1 MKIPVNTPEGQS
13 EIEMPDNWLALESTQ
28 AKIHDLLK
36 KAFPEAAK
44 EQSKLLEELVKQTA
58 KQNDRQE
65 KSEKEAEKDREH
77 HAKTLDEI
85 AKGGKGG
92 KKDGLDPDAVA
103 RYNKA
108 AARGEKIFT
117 TAYDV
122 VAKFSMGVASAAGL
136 IGGYIFS
143 SFQDLGNEL
152 NDLTAVGVGFTDS
165 LRQGGMKTTEALADL
180 SLQGLDAA
188 AVLGA
193 YSNVVASVGKNS
205 FVELTKSFK
214 TATNSGVDLGMAL
227 DKSIERFGNELSVR
241 QQIGALDMRTVA
253 GRQRQEKQITTT
265 IKQQQSYSK
274 ALGISTDSLAEFSA
288 NLVTSAPV
296 LTATLLRFSTDVR
309 GSVTSALQ
317 DFGTAMMGMGGES
330 GAQIATAMVDAAASG
345 AMGFSEEMTGFVR
358 AVPSLAGPM
367 NEFISKVQD
376 GTLSQEEAN
385 EMAQQM
391 SMNLGNL
398 SQSEKDRIFALA
410 RAGDAQAQSMAKAV
424 SQFEQS
430 SRKIKDINAG
440 LSMEGVQKGSNTL
453 NSMMSELTGAFD
465 AIKYSFL
472 SGVGES
478 DELVEAFGEVK
489 TMVTEALL
497 KAFGGTI
504 KGAADTT
511 DGLKKNMANLGKI
524 VADKLPGIIKSV
536 GAGLAGFIEAL
547 PSIINGV
554 VTLAKGIA
562 GLIKF
567 IGKFGG
573 VIAAVVAALVVYK
586 AVTKG
591 LTAMKKAQEFFGMGG
606 GRGGSGPDGKAIDV
620 AGQSAERFTKTIAKG
635 MKDISKGIKSLLTNV
650 GEGISKFIK
659 SISKGVASAVKTLAD
674 GVGKGLTAIGK
685 GLGGFIKGMANG
697 LTSLANPAALIGLA
711 ALVLAINGIAF
722 ALRIAG
728 PGLESFGEMM
738 KSILEGLAPVV
749 EAFGKVIESVGK
761 AVTIVL
767 LGIGSVI
774 ESVGKSIT
782 IVLMGIGSV
791 IESVGKAIA
800 VVLLGIGKAFDSLG
814 GVIEKIGGAFSDVF
828 NSVANIITSFGESVS
843 GVLSS
848 IGDMLEKTFDSMG
861 RLNGAQLFL
870 AAGGIAAVGG
880 ALAALGAGKVVD
892 AIGGFIGALFGQD
905 KDPLEQLIR
914 LGEVAPGIN
923 KLASSMEDF
932 GANVAQFNSAAAQL
946 EAELF
951 VSSFA
956 LMSDAIYDF
965 SDAVDSM
972 DMGTLLKLAAM
983 DFAGSIPTVQDKK
996 PDENADISEKDRDL
1010 MRIGG
1015 MEAPDEN
1022 GGMESPADLLASAFS
1037 DFSDD
1042 VNKRYKEV
1050 ESESDAIV
1058 SKVDSM
1064 FAGLDDKLTPE
1075 PPVIEPPVIE
1085 PPEIIIPPKEKADDK
1100 CVPVCE
1106 AKPVKTQNIKKLKP
1120 EADPAAFDT
1129 MAKAAKTFEEKAKSF
1144 EFNQMDFAT
1153 NDPEGFNKFQD
1164 RKQEL
1169 YKEKFD
1175 EQMSKGKTRRAAR
1188 INASNAAKM
1197 QAIEEFKPQIEAAG
1211 AGKFSEEKP
1220 TEDQSAGKSSK
1231 AKPTE
1236 DQSPVSVEVWLNDE
1250 NQTSA
1255 FVTTPEEIEELFAQ
1269 GLLSGG
1275 EAGNAHAE
1283 LDLKAKTAGLAPGG
1297 SRLVSGA
1304 KPIPAEPK
1312 PVEKPEIPVSPQKT
1326 DKDTSAQSADAPS
1339 TTAVAESDKLKE
1351 TTIGSDDHI
1360 ELLQQLLAEAQKH
1373 NRLLRQQNQTSSK
1386 IADQI

>member
-77 HAKTLDEI
+77 NAKTLDEI
-85 AKGGKGG
+85 AKGSKGG
-92 KKDGLDPDAVA
+92 KKDGLDADAVA

-136 IGGYIFS
+136 IGGYIYS
-143 SFQDLGNEL
+143 SFQDLGSEL

-165 LRQGGMKTTEALADL
+165 LSQGGMKTTEALADL

-193 YSNVVASVGKNS
+193 YSNVVATVGKSS

-241 QQIGALDMRTVA
+241 QQLGALNTQTRA
-253 GRQRQEKQITTT
+253 GQIQQNKQITTT
-265 IKQQQSYSK
+265 IKRQQSYSK

-288 NLVTSAPV
+288 SLVTSAPV
-296 LTATLLRFSTDVR
+296 LTATLLRFSNDVR

-385 EMAQQM
+385 DMAQQM

-478 DELVEAFGEVK
+478 DELVKAFGEVK

-567 IGKFGG
+567 IGTFGG

-591 LTAMKKAQEFFGMGG
+591 LTAIKKAKDFLGMGG
-606 GRGGSGPDGKAIDV
+606 GTTSSGPDGKAVDT
-620 AGQSAERFTKTIAKG
+620 ATKSTERLTKTIAKG

-650 GEGISKFIK
+650 GDGISKFIK
-659 SISKGVASAVKTLAD
+659 SISKGISSAVKTLAD
-674 GVGKGLTAIGK
+674 GVGKGLQSLGK
-685 GLGGFIKGMANG
+685 GLGGFLKGMAGG
-697 LTSLANPAALIGLA
+697 LKAIANPQALLGLG

-722 ALRIAG
+722 ALRIAA
-728 PGLESFGEMM
+728 PGIEAFGKMM
-738 KSILEGLAPVV
+738 KSVLEGVAPVV

-767 LGIGSVI
+767 LGIGSV
-774 ESVGKSIT
+774 V
-782 IVLMGIGSV
+782 
-791 IESVGKAIA
+791 ESVGKAMSVAMMAFGVAMESVGKAVA
-800 VVLLGIGKAFDSLG
+800 VVLLGLSKAFDSLG
-814 GVIEKIGGAFSDVF
+814 GVIEKIGGAFSNVF
-828 NSVANIITSFGESVS
+828 NSIANVITSFGSAVS

-848 IGDMLEKTFDSMG
+848 IGNMLEQTFDAMG
-861 RLNGAQLFL
+861 RLDGPQLFL
-870 AAGGIAAVGG
+870 AAGGITAVGM

-892 AIGGFIGALFGQD
+892 AIGGFIGALLGQD

-932 GANVAQFNSAAAQL
+932 GVNVAQFNSAAAQI

-972 DMGTLLKLAAM
+972 DMSTLLKLAAM
-983 DFAGSIPTVQDKK
+983 DFASSIPTVQDNK
-996 PDENADISEKDRDL
+996 PDKNADISEKDRAL

-1015 MEAPDEN
+1015 MEAP
-1022 GGMESPADLLASAFS
+1022 GDLLASAFS
-1037 DFSDD
+1037 DFSTD
-1042 VNKRYKEV
+1042 VDKRYKEV
-1050 ESESDAIV
+1050 ESERDAIV
-1058 SKVDSM
+1058 SNVDSM
-1064 FAGLDDKLTPE
+1064 FAGLDDKLAAITPE
-1075 PPVIEPPVIE
+1075 PPVIDLPVIEPPVTE

-1106 AKPVKTQNIKKLKP
+1106 AKPVKTQNIKKIKP
-1120 EADPAAFDT
+1120 EADLAASDT

-1153 NDPEGFNKFQD
+1153 NDTEGFNKFQD

-1175 EQMSKGKTRRAAR
+1175 EELSKGKSRSVAR
-1188 INASNAAKM
+1188 TVASNEAKM
-1197 QAIEEFKPQIEAAG
+1197 QAIEEFKPQIMAAG
-1211 AGKFSEEKP
+1211 AGKFSE
-1220 TEDQSAGKSSK
+1220 
-1231 AKPTE
+1231 AKPT
-1236 DQSPVSVEVWLNDE
+1236 
-1250 NQTSA
+1250 
-1255 FVTTPEEIEELFAQ
+1255 
-1269 GLLSGG
+1269 
-1275 EAGNAHAE
+1275 
-1283 LDLKAKTAGLAPGG
+1283 
-1297 SRLVSGA
+1297 
-1304 KPIPAEPK
+1304 PAEPK
-1312 PVEKPEIPVSPQKT
+1312 PAEKPETPISLQDT
-1326 DKDTSAQSADAPS
+1326 AKDSTVQASN
-1339 TTAVAESDKLKE
+1339 TTASPAVTDGEKLKE
-1351 TTIGSDDHI
+1351 TTIGSSEHI

-1373 NRLLRQQNQTSSK
+1373 NRLLRQQNQTSNK

>member
-28 AKIHDLLK
+28 VKIHDLLK

-65 KSEKEAEKDREH
+65 KSEKEAEKDREEQ
-77 HAKTLDEI
+77 AKKLDEI
-85 AKGGKGG
+85 AKSSKSSN
-92 KKDGLDPDAVA
+92 KDGLDADAVA

-136 IGGYIFS
+136 IGGYIYS
-143 SFQDLGNEL
+143 SFQDLGSEL

-165 LRQGGMKTTEALADL
+165 LSQGGMKTTEALADL

-193 YSNVVASVGKNS
+193 YSNVVATVGKNS

-241 QQIGALDMRTVA
+241 QQLGALNAQTRA
-253 GRQRQEKQITTT
+253 GQMQQNKEITTT
-265 IKQQQSYSK
+265 IKRQQSYSK

-288 NLVTSAPV
+288 SLVTSAPV
-296 LTATLLRFSTDVR
+296 LTATLLRFSNDVR

-391 SMNLGNL
+391 SLNLGNL
-398 SQSEKDRIFALA
+398 SKSEKDRIFALA

-430 SRKIKDINAG
+430 SKKIKDINAG
-440 LSMEGVQKGSNTL
+440 LTMEGVQKGSNTL

-478 DELVEAFGEVK
+478 DELVKAFGEVK

-497 KAFGGTI
+497 KAFGGTMTEA
-504 KGAADTT
+504 GDTV
-511 DGLKKNMANLGKI
+511 DGLKTNMANLGKVI
-524 VADKLPGIIKSV
+524 ADKLPGVIKSV

-554 VTLAKGIA
+554 VSLAKGIGA
-562 GLIKF
+562 VIKF
-567 IGKFGG
+567 IGTFGG
-573 VIAAVVAALVVYK
+573 VIAAVVTALVAYK
-586 AVTKG
+586 AVTAS
-591 LTAMKKAQEFFGMGG
+591 LTAMKKAKDFFGGGGAEAGGGMGG
-606 GRGGSGPDGKAIDV
+606 SKA
-620 AGQSAERFTKTIAKG
+620 AEAATKSTQRLTKTIAKG
-635 MKDISKGIKSLLTNV
+635 MKDISKGIKSLLTNI
-650 GEGISKFIK
+650 GDGISKFLK
-659 SISKGVASAVKTLAD
+659 SISKGISSAVKTLAD
-674 GVGKGLTAIGK
+674 GVGKGLKSLGK
-685 GLGGFIKGMANG
+685 GLGGFLKGMAGG
-697 LTSLANPAALIGLA
+697 LKAIANPQALLGLG

-722 ALRIAG
+722 ALRIAA
-728 PGLESFGEMM
+728 PGIEAFGKMM
-738 KSILEGLAPVV
+738 KSVLEGVAPVV
-749 EAFGKVIESVGK
+749 ESFGKAITV
-761 AVTIVL
+761 VL
-767 LGIGSVI
+767 LGIGSV
-774 ESVGKSIT
+774 V
-782 IVLMGIGSV
+782 
-791 IESVGKAIA
+791 ESVGKAMSVAMMAFGVAMESVGKAVA
-800 VVLLGIGKAFDSLG
+800 VVLLGLSKAFDSLG
-814 GVIEKIGGAFSDVF
+814 GVIEKIGGAFSNVF
-828 NSVANIITSFGESVS
+828 NSIANVITSFGSAVS

-848 IGDMLEKTFDSMG
+848 IGNMLEQTFDAMG
-861 RLNGAQLFL
+861 RLDGPQLFL
-870 AAGGIAAVGG
+870 AAGGITAVGA

-892 AIGGFIGALFGQD
+892 AIGSFIGALLGQD

-932 GANVAQFNSAAAQL
+932 GVNVAQFNSAAAQI

-972 DMGTLLKLAAM
+972 DMSTLLKLAAM
-983 DFAGSIPTVQDKK
+983 DFASSIPTVQDNK
-996 PDENADISEKDRDL
+996 PD
-1010 MRIGG
+1010 
-1015 MEAPDEN
+1015 
-1022 GGMESPADLLASAFS
+1022 DLLAPAFS
-1037 DFSDD
+1037 DFSTD
-1042 VNKRYKEV
+1042 VDKRYKEV
-1050 ESESDAIV
+1050 ESERDAIV
-1058 SKVDSM
+1058 SNVDSM
-1064 FAGLDDKLTPE
+1064 FAGLDNKLTAITPE
-1075 PPVIEPPVIE
+1075 PSVTE

-1120 EADPAAFDT
+1120 EADLAASST

-1144 EFNQMDFAT
+1144 EFSQMDFAT
-1153 NDPEGFNKFQD
+1153 NDTEGFNKFQD

-1175 EQMSKGKTRRAAR
+1175 EELAKGKPRSVAR
-1188 INASNAAKM
+1188 SVASNEAKM
-1197 QAIEEFKPQIEAAG
+1197 QAINEFKPQIMAAG
-1211 AGKFSEEKP
+1211 AGKFSETKP
-1220 TEDQSAGKSSK
+1220 T
-1231 AKPTE
+1231 
-1236 DQSPVSVEVWLNDE
+1236 
-1250 NQTSA
+1250 
-1255 FVTTPEEIEELFAQ
+1255 
-1269 GLLSGG
+1269 
-1275 EAGNAHAE
+1275 
-1283 LDLKAKTAGLAPGG
+1283 
-1297 SRLVSGA
+1297 
-1304 KPIPAEPK
+1304 PAEPK
-1312 PVEKPEIPVSPQKT
+1312 PAEKPEIPVSSQKT
-1326 DKDTSAQSADAPS
+1326 DNDTSVQSANAPS
-1339 TTAVAESDKLKE
+1339 NTAVAESDKLNE